1 MSLAVLATG
10 PLALVQDLGRPGH
23 AAQGVGTS
31 GAADR
36 GAFAL
41 GNRLVGN
48 PPTAA
53 ALEIV
58 LGGLRLRAQR
68 PVLLTLTGA
77 VAPATV
83 DGRPVGHACLL
94 RLATG
99 DMLALSTPPAGLRTY
114 VALRGGVDAPP
125 VLGSRSTDTLSGLG
139 PPPLA
144 AGDTLRLGPPSRPL
158 PDLDSAPVARAGPV
172 ALRLLPAPAP
182 TGPTTRAGPGPSVR
196 TATGSRCACSDRRSA
211 AGPRSWR
218 ARACCPARCRCRRTA
233 HRCCS
238 WPTRRSPAAI
248 PSSASSMPA
257 RSTGLPSC
265 VPARPCAS
273 SEPALNLRASLRHGG

>member
-68 PVLLTLTGA
+68 PVLLALTGA

-172 ALRLLPAPAP
+172 ALRLLP
-182 TGPTTRAGPGPSVR
+182 GPRADWADDPRGPWTVGPD
-196 TATGSRCACSDRRSA
+196 SDRVALRLL
-211 AGPRSWR
+211 G
-218 ARACCPARCRCRRTA
+218 
-233 HRCCS
+233 
-238 WPTRRSPAAI
+238 
-248 PSSASSMPA
+248 
-257 RSTGLPSC
+257 
-265 VPARPCAS
+265 
-273 SEPALNLRASLRHGG
+273 PALGRRGAELASEGLLPGALQVPPDGAPVLFLADAPITGGYPVVGVLDAGSLDRAAQLRPGEALRLV